1 MNLSAYIE
9 KEYKTNQLS
18 KELIDELKKISE
30 DKEFISGVLLD
41 VENDKDKLTLL
52 EYIRKGEDVNYSQV
66 ILNSL
71 WLYQQREQENNWY
84 SQKKTVFKL
93 PWSKMRKQIDVKLKI
108 TRRWLYMKVRYIAFD
123 CTDLTKGN
131 IYECLGQEYDC

>member
-1 MNLSAYIE
+1 MDLSAYIE
-9 KEYKTNQLS
+9 KEYKTNKLS

-41 VENDKDKLTLL
+41 VENDEDKLTLL

-71 WLYQQREQENNWY
+71 WLYQQREQENN
-84 SQKKTVFKL
+84 
-93 PWSKMRKQIDVKLKI
+93 
-108 TRRWLYMKVRYIAFD
+108 
-123 CTDLTKGN
+123 
-131 IYECLGQEYDC
+131 

>member
-9 KEYKTNQLS
+9 KEYKTNKLS

-30 DKEFISGVLLD
+30 DKEFIAGVLLD
-41 VENDKDKLTLL
+41 VENDEDKLTLL

-71 WLYQQREQENNWY
+71 WLYQQREE
-84 SQKKTVFKL
+84 KEG
-93 PWSKMRKQIDVKLKI
+93 
-108 TRRWLYMKVRYIAFD
+108 
-123 CTDLTKGN
+123 TDN
-131 IYECLGQEYDC
+131 